1 MVRKVITR
9 SPHREVGTV
18 NAQWLLSHPV
28 HHESHLERRFIM
40 TCLACPCVRDLE
52 HQPEE
57 IELPGDRP
65 KNYTP
70 DFRVTFKDG
79 QQEIVEV
86 KPRKFVA
93 KHQDK
98 LGAAARVYL
107 NRDMKFHV
115 ITDQEI
121 DRDGLG
127 LRAIHLMSFAR
138 IWISQEHEDS
148 LLKELE
154 ENFGGST
161 QVGKMIAKGYPSY
174 VIWSL
179 VARHKL
185 RVSPG
190 INMTDAEEISL
201 SQTKEDASD
210 LFRSWFDLT

>member
-57 IELPGDRP
+57 IELPGDGP
-65 KNYTP
+65 KKYTP
-70 DFRVTFKDG
+70 DFRVSFKDG

-86 KPRKFVA
+86 KPRKFVV

-98 LGAAARVYL
+98 LGAAAKVYL
-107 NRDMKFHV
+107 SRGMKFHV

-148 LLKELE
+148 LLKDLE
-154 ENFGGST
+154 ENFGGAT
-161 QVGKMIAKGYPSY
+161 QVGKLIAQGYPSY
-174 VIWSL
+174 VIWSM

-201 SQTKEDASD
+201 NQTKEDASD

>member
-18 NAQWLLSHPV
+18 NAQWLLTHPV
-28 HHESHLERRFIM
+28 EHESHLERRFIM
-40 TCLACPCVRDLE
+40 ACLACPCVCDLE

-57 IELPGDRP
+57 IELPGDGQ
-65 KNYTP
+65 KKYTP

-86 KPRKFVA
+86 KPRKFVV

-98 LGAAARVYL
+98 LDAAEKLYR
-107 NRDMKFHV
+107 RKGMKFHV

-138 IWISQEHEDS
+138 IWISQDREDS
-148 LLKELE
+148 LLKDLK

-161 QVGKMIAKGYPSY
+161 QVEKMIAKGYPTY
-174 VIWSL
+174 MIWSL

-185 RVSPG
+185 RALPG

-201 SQTKEDASD
+201 NQTTEDASD